1 MPVPL
6 VPLAGAAFSLGSAL
20 FNQHP
25 ADAGRIGDNAAAEQ
39 AVRAGDQAALDHLV
53 TYAGWNCCNGIAPTQ
68 AVKDDA
74 KQRVIGMVRSG
85 VITGPL
91 GSGEFGGPDGCPCL
105 LGQYVIAPSASGAA
119 TGGAPMLS
127 AAFPATGKGIPPL
140 ALLAIGIIVVIAVLT
155 LVKGR

>member
-39 AVRAGDQAALDHLV
+39 AVRAGDQAALDPLV
-53 TYAGWNCCNGIAPTQ
+53 TYAGWNCCNRIAPTQ

-74 KQRVIGMVRSG
+74 KQRGIGMVRSG
-85 VITGPL
+85 GITRPL
-91 GSGEFGGPDGCPCL
+91 GSAARGGPDRR
-105 LGQYVIAPSASGAA
+105 PS
-119 TGGAPMLS
+119 L
-127 AAFPATGKGIPPL
+127 
-140 ALLAIGIIVVIAVLT
+140 
-155 LVKGR
+155 